1 MMDIKS
7 NKRRCV
13 EDNEDRVG
21 EEDEEVSV
29 VGEDDDD
36 E

>member
-1 MMDIKS
+1 
-7 NKRRCV
+7 V